1 MQGFYKNFYSIF
13 ESIELCIEN
22 KYILPALMLVYS
34 AIDTV
39 GGLERKKGEGT
50 KASFIRFVDGY
61 LLKAKPLGCTA
72 LELYGARCGILHAAA
87 AESDLYKKGKVRL
100 VVYAWGT
107 GELEKINK
115 TTKLLERTD
124 IVAVHVS
131 DLVEAFRNGLADYL
145 DEVFKNEERKKVVE
159 SNAEKIF
166 SLMSTTIVDDFL
178 EISTNS

>member
-22 KYILPALMLVYS
+22 KYILPALMLTYS
-34 AIDTV
+34 AIDIV

-61 LLKAKPLGCTA
+61 LLKAIPLGCTA
-72 LELYGARCGILHAAA
+72 LELFGARCGILHAAA

-107 GELEKINK
+107 GELDKINE
-115 TTKLLERTD
+115 TTKLLERSD

-131 DLVEAFRNGLADYL
+131 DLVEAFRNGLADYWMRYL
-145 DEVFKNEERKKVVE
+145 KMKNEKRLWKVMLRRYSV
-159 SNAEKIF
+159 
-166 SLMSTTIVDDFL
+166 
-178 EISTNS
+178 